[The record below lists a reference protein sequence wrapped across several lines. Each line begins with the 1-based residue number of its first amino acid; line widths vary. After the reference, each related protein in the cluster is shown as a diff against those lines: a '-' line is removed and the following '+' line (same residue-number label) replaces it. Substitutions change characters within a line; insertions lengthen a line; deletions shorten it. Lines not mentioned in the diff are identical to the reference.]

1 MTEKEISALS
11 FPFFPLRIDPQN
23 IFPLVE
29 WGCLQFL
36 VVAMPVKRQR
46 PLLVGGITL
55 TIAIWLLE
63 TLNHAFGEWSVYA
76 VFLGAAGGIVWWVKR
91 KTEQKPGLQLPQL
104 IDLSV
109 VKQALAEAE
118 KVIKQLVTEVEDPQE
133 PVSPQVKPQVSLLQS
148 QVSQIATDMHRKEI
162 RLLVMGAKGSGK
174 TALIQQMQSDW
185 AAQSSQTLT
194 FSEASSFA
202 VVAQSDQSDLH
213 VDTLVQQQAMAA
225 DLVLFLVTG
234 DITESEFQ
242 AVRQLA
248 ASKRTLLVLSK
259 QDQYLPEERSLILN
273 RLQQRGQI
281 VMSTTDVVAIAA
293 APNPLKVRQH
303 QPDGSVKE
311 WLEEQKPDVAC
322 LTQRLDQIL
331 QQESQQLVLNSSF
344 NYAAALRTQARTVL
358 NDVRQARAMP
368 VIEQF
373 QWIAAGTAFV
383 SPLPSM
389 DLVATVAINAQM
401 VVDLGTIY
409 RQKFSLQQAQKS
421 AATLGSLMLKLGLVE
436 LSTQAIST
444 LLKSNAL
451 TYVAGGCIQGV
462 SAAYLTRVVGLSLIE
477 YFHSQEPNLTLVEAS
492 PLAIERLSQILQRV
506 FQQNQQMSFLQAF
519 VNQAFD
525 RFYAPQ
531 TQPQLAAATTPP
543 FSISHPSLL
552 TPNQEVKVLEQN
564 RTDTRLPVP
573 SLDSTL
579 PSS

>member
-1 MTEKEISALS
+1 LRQYHPFSLS
-11 FPFFPLRIDPQN
+11 PPFCLSIDPRTA
-23 IFPLVE
+23 FPLVE

-36 VVAMPVKRQR
+36 VVAMPAKRQR

-55 TIAIWLLE
+55 AFGIWLLE
-63 TLNHAFGEWSVYA
+63 TLNHALGEWSVYA
-76 VFLGAAGGIVWWVKR
+76 VFLGAAGGIVWWVKQ
-91 KTEQKPGLQLPQL
+91 KTDQKPGLQLPQL

-118 KVIKQLVTEVEDPQE
+118 KVITQLVTEVEDPQE

-148 QVSQIATDMHRKEI
+148 QVSQIATDMHREEI
-162 RLLVMGAKGSGK
+162 RLLVMGVKGSGK

-185 AAQSSQTLT
+185 AVHSPQPLN
-194 FSEASSFA
+194 FSEASSSA
-202 VVAQSDQSDLH
+202 VLAPIGLDAEWVA
-213 VDTLVQQQAMAA
+213 QQQAMAA

-259 QDQYLPEERSLILN
+259 QDQYLPEERSLILD
-273 RLQQRGQI
+273 RLQQRGQA
-281 VMSTTDVVAIAA
+281 VMSISDVVAIAA

-311 WLEEQKPDVAC
+311 WLEDQKPDLAS

-344 NYAAALRTQARTVL
+344 NYAAALKTQARTVL

-525 RFYAPQ
+525 RFYSPQ

-552 TPNQEVKVLEQN
+552 THNQEVKILEQN
-564 RTDTRLPVP
+564 RADTRLPVP
-573 SLDSTL
+573 SLDSTI